1 MLKLQLSLYFDL
13 HTHAHT
19 YTHTYIHKHSPKT
32 DISLSLTPTSSCVPR
47 PIWCANIWL
56 MWSSSRIMFLQI
68 ISNWP
73 PRGPLKKTATDS
85 WGGLLF
91 SISVRN
97 TEEHGL
103 GVMGRITERG
113 ARLLTA
119 FLVLA
124 QLNQP
129 KRQKVYW
136 LHYTA
141 MLPNLCSFFMFFS
154 FSFFTW
160 IFWFLV
166 EIYVWFK
173 LDLNFWRALRKI
185 KLALL

>member
-1 MLKLQLSLYFDL
+1 
-13 HTHAHT
+13 
-19 YTHTYIHKHSPKT
+19 
-32 DISLSLTPTSSCVPR
+32 
-47 PIWCANIWL
+47 
-56 MWSSSRIMFLQI
+56 MFLQI

-85 WGGLLF
+85 RGGLLF

-119 FLVLA
+119 LLVLA

-129 KRQKVYW
+129 KRQKVY
-136 LHYTA
+136 
-141 MLPNLCSFFMFFS
+141 
-154 FSFFTW
+154 
-160 IFWFLV
+160 
-166 EIYVWFK
+166 
-173 LDLNFWRALRKI
+173 
-185 KLALL
+185 